1 MPDTDLILY
10 QPEDGPPAVQVVLR
24 DGNVWLDRAR
34 MADLF
39 QRDRSVIQR
48 HIAAIFEAGELD
60 PERTCAFFAHVQIEG
75 GREVIR
81 EVVVYNLEVI
91 IHVGYRVGGHRG
103 AQFRAWATDKLSDYV
118 VKGFAIDDAR
128 LAGEQTNYFDEL
140 IERVRRIRTS
150 EKHFYEKVRDIFATS
165 IDYDSK
171 TDNAKQFFATVQN
184 KFHYAIRGRTV
195 AELVAA
201 RVDSSK
207 PNMGL
212 TT

>member
-1 MPDTDLILY
+1 MPDMDLILY
-10 QPEDGPPAVQVVLR
+10 QPEDGPPAVHVVLR

-48 HIAAIFEAGELD
+48 HITAIFQAGELE
-60 PERTCAFFAHVQIEG
+60 PERTSAKNAQVQIEG

-81 EVVVYNLEVI
+81 EVTFYNLEVI

-118 VKGFAIDDAR
+118 VKGFVIDDAR

-140 IERVRRIRTS
+140 LERVRRIRTS
-150 EKHFYEKVRDIFATS
+150 ERNFYEKVLDIFATS
-165 IDYDSK
+165 IDYDRR
-171 TDNAKQFFATVQN
+171 TDTASQFFAHCAEQVSLRD
-184 KFHYAIRGRTV
+184 HRTHRSGTD
-195 AELVAA
+195 LWS
-201 RVDSSK
+201 R
-207 PNMGL
+207 
-212 TT
+212 